1 VIELEKTGDVFLLR
15 MIEGE
20 NRFNRAFLEAHNSAL
35 DEVEAS
41 EGPAALV
48 TTGAGKFYSNGLD
61 LDWLTERSAAEV
73 ESFVS
78 DVESW
83 FARILA
89 FPMVTVGALNGH
101 CFAGGAMLSLA
112 HDFRIMR
119 NDRGYWCLPEIDLG
133 IPFRPGMT
141 ALIQSHIPKPT
152 FHEALVTGKRFDAE
166 EAEACGIVD
175 ATADESDVIARAV
188 EIAAANAGKRRD
200 TMAEIKR
207 GMYEGALRL
216 LER

>member
-1 VIELEKTGDVFLLR
+1 MIELEKTGDVFLLR

-20 NRFNRAFLEAHNSAL
+20 NRFNRAFLDAHNSAL

-41 EGPAALV
+41 EGAAALV
-48 TTGAGKFYSNGLD
+48 TTGKGKFYSNGLD
-61 LDWLTERSAAEV
+61 LDWLTGRSPAEI
-73 ESFVS
+73 ESFVR

-89 FPMVTVGALNGH
+89 FPMVTVAALNGH

-141 ALIQSHIPKPT
+141 ALIKSRVPKPT
-152 FHEALVTGKRFDAE
+152 FHEALVTGKRFGGE
-166 EAEACGIVD
+166 EARASGIID
-175 ATADESDVIARAV
+175 ATAEESDVIDTAMKLAG
-188 EIAAANAGKRRD
+188 ASAGKRRD
-200 TMAEIKR
+200 TMVEIKR
-207 GMYEGALRL
+207 GMYEEALRL
-216 LER
+216 LEA